1 MNKSVVVIIFIAF
14 LLSGTGLAYLLV
26 DKIKA
31 RKSQELLENEYK
43 KKDEKILHLQEET
56 VALKE
61 KLKKKR
67 KLLEPQQEK
76 LSAVFGE
83 KTPSS
88 KVSLK
93 SAEEV
98 SLEPAEEVSLESAEE
113 VSLEPAE
120 EVFLESAKNENIVP
134 AIDCSGINS
143 KIINFFSYLDTREYI
158 KEYQLKSGTYAH
170 FKSITSKLHEQKPI
184 VVEKKFPGD
193 ILKNAYHFYR
203 ALSKRNIILIKDI
216 IEKEKNVIEQTID
229 YFYQQHIRCKDN
241 EMFLP
246 PFDDLYEYSHFFL
259 NTLGGT
265 AYLFRLESRMR
276 ILLFYYS
283 TMIIH
288 EANVREINKYGI
300 DIRPYIKVLE
310 DELNN
315 YSMFYYSDKYLNE
328 IELVKKKYPLS
339 YPVESS

>member
-1 MNKSVVVIIFIAF
+1 MNKSVVVIICIAF

-43 KKDEKILHLQEET
+43 KKDEKIQHLQEET
-56 VALKE
+56 VVLKE

-67 KLLEPQQEK
+67 ALLEPQQEK

-83 KTPSS
+83 KAPSS
-88 KVSLK
+88 EDSLE
-93 SAEEV
+93 SAEED
-98 SLEPAEEVSLESAEE
+98 SLESAEEVSLESAEE
-113 VSLEPAE
+113 VSLE
-120 EVFLESAKNENIVP
+120 STKNENIVP
-134 AIDCSGINS
+134 LIDCSGINN

-158 KEYQLKSGTYAH
+158 KEYQLKSGTYSH
-170 FKSITSKLHEQKPI
+170 FKGITSKLHEQKPI
-184 VVEKKFPGD
+184 VVEKKIPGD

-203 ALSKRNIILIKDI
+203 AISKRNIILIKDI

-328 IELVKKKYPLS
+328 IELVKKKYPLP

>member
-1 MNKSVVVIIFIAF
+1 MNKSVVVIICIAF

-43 KKDEKILHLQEET
+43 KKDEKIQHLQEET
-56 VALKE
+56 VVLKE

-67 KLLEPQQEK
+67 ELLEPQQEK

-88 KVSLK
+88 EL
-93 SAEEV
+93 
-98 SLEPAEEVSLESAEE
+98 SLESAEE
-113 VSLEPAE
+113 VSLESPE
-120 EVFLESAKNENIVP
+120 EVSLKSSEEVSLESPEEVSLESAKNENIVP

-158 KEYQLKSGTYAH
+158 KEYQLKSGTYTH

-229 YFYQQHIRCKDN
+229 YFYQQHIRCSDN

-288 EANVREINKYGI
+288 EANNREINKYGI
-300 DIRPYIKVLE
+300 DILPYIKILE
-310 DELNN
+310 DEMKSYTKFD
-315 YSMFYYSDKYLNE
+315 YSEKYLNE
-328 IELVKKKYPLS
+328 IELVKKKYSAP
-339 YPVESS
+339 YPTGSS

>member
-1 MNKSVVVIIFIAF
+1 MNKSVVAIICIAF
-14 LLSGTGLAYLLV
+14 LFCGTGLAYLLV

-43 KKDEKILHLQEET
+43 KKDEKIQHLQEET
-56 VALKE
+56 VVLKE

-67 KLLEPQQEK
+67 ALLEPQQEK

-83 KTPSS
+83 KAPSS
-88 KVSLK
+88 EDSLE
-93 SAEEV
+93 SAEED
-98 SLEPAEEVSLESAEE
+98 SLESAEEVSLESAEE
-113 VSLEPAE
+113 VSLE
-120 EVFLESAKNENIVP
+120 STKNENIVP
-134 AIDCSGINS
+134 LIDCSGINN

-158 KEYQLKSGTYAH
+158 KEYQLKSGTYTH

-328 IELVKKKYPLS
+328 IELVKKKYPLP

>member
-1 MNKSVVVIIFIAF
+1 MNKSVVAIICIAF

-43 KKDEKILHLQEET
+43 KKDEKIQHLQEET
-56 VALKE
+56 VVLKE

-67 KLLEPQQEK
+67 ALLEPQQEK

-83 KTPSS
+83 KAPSS
-88 KVSLK
+88 EDSLE
-93 SAEEV
+93 SAEED
-98 SLEPAEEVSLESAEE
+98 SLESAEEVSLESAEE
-113 VSLEPAE
+113 VSLE
-120 EVFLESAKNENIVP
+120 SAINENIVP
-134 AIDCSGINS
+134 TIDCSGINS

-158 KEYQLKSGTYAH
+158 KEYQLKSGTYTH

-328 IELVKKKYPLS
+328 IELVKKKYPLP

>member
-1 MNKSVVVIIFIAF
+1 MNKSVVAIICIAF

-43 KKDEKILHLQEET
+43 KKDEKIQHLQEET
-56 VALKE
+56 VVLKE

-67 KLLEPQQEK
+67 ALLEPQQEK

-83 KTPSS
+83 KAPSS
-88 KVSLK
+88 EDSLE
-93 SAEEV
+93 SAEED
-98 SLEPAEEVSLESAEE
+98 SLESAEE
-113 VSLEPAE
+113 VSLE
-120 EVFLESAKNENIVP
+120 STKNENIVP
-134 AIDCSGINS
+134 LIDCSGINN

-158 KEYQLKSGTYAH
+158 KEYQLKSGTYTH

-229 YFYQQHIRCKDN
+229 YFYQQHISCEDN

-328 IELVKKKYPLS
+328 IELVKKKYPLP

>member
-1 MNKSVVVIIFIAF
+1 MNKSVVAIICIAF

-43 KKDEKILHLQEET
+43 KKDEKIQHLQEET
-56 VALKE
+56 VVLKE

-67 KLLEPQQEK
+67 ALLEPQQEK

-83 KTPSS
+83 KAPSS
-88 KVSLK
+88 EDSLE
-93 SAEEV
+93 SAEED
-98 SLEPAEEVSLESAEE
+98 SLESAEE
-113 VSLEPAE
+113 VSLE
-120 EVFLESAKNENIVP
+120 STKNENIVP
-134 AIDCSGINS
+134 LIDCSGINN

-158 KEYQLKSGTYAH
+158 KEYQLKSGTYTH

-328 IELVKKKYPLS
+328 IELVKKKYPLP

>member
-1 MNKSVVVIIFIAF
+1 MNKSVVAIICIAF

-43 KKDEKILHLQEET
+43 KKDEKIQHLQEET
-56 VALKE
+56 VVLKE

-67 KLLEPQQEK
+67 ALLEPQQEK

-83 KTPSS
+83 KAPSS
-88 KVSLK
+88 
-93 SAEEV
+93 ED
-98 SLEPAEEVSLESAEE
+98 SLESAEE
-113 VSLEPAE
+113 VSLE
-120 EVFLESAKNENIVP
+120 STKNENIVP
-134 AIDCSGINS
+134 LIDCSGINN

-158 KEYQLKSGTYAH
+158 KEYQLKSGTYTH

-328 IELVKKKYPLS
+328 IELVKKKYPLP

>member
-1 MNKSVVVIIFIAF
+1 MNKSVVAIICIAF

-43 KKDEKILHLQEET
+43 KKDEKIQHLQEET
-56 VALKE
+56 VVLKE

-67 KLLEPQQEK
+67 ALLEPQQEK

-83 KTPSS
+83 KAPSS
-88 KVSLK
+88 EDSLE
-93 SAEEV
+93 SAEED
-98 SLEPAEEVSLESAEE
+98 SLESAEEVSLESAEE
-113 VSLEPAE
+113 VSLE
-120 EVFLESAKNENIVP
+120 STKNENIVP
-134 AIDCSGINS
+134 LIDCSGINN

-158 KEYQLKSGTYAH
+158 KEYQLKSGTYTH

-328 IELVKKKYPLS
+328 IELVKKKYPLP

>member
-1 MNKSVVVIIFIAF
+1 MIMNKSVVVIICIAF

-43 KKDEKILHLQEET
+43 KKDEKIQHLQEET
-56 VALKE
+56 VVLKE

-67 KLLEPQQEK
+67 ALLEPQQEK

-83 KTPSS
+83 KAPSS
-88 KVSLK
+88 EDSLE
-93 SAEEV
+93 SAEED
-98 SLEPAEEVSLESAEE
+98 SLESAEEVSLESAEE
-113 VSLEPAE
+113 VSLE
-120 EVFLESAKNENIVP
+120 STKNENIVP
-134 AIDCSGINS
+134 LIDCSGINN

-158 KEYQLKSGTYAH
+158 KEYQLKSGTYTH

-328 IELVKKKYPLS
+328 IELVKKKYPLP

>member
-1 MNKSVVVIIFIAF
+1 MNKSVVAIICIAF

-43 KKDEKILHLQEET
+43 KKDEKIQHLQEET
-56 VALKE
+56 VVLKE

-67 KLLEPQQEK
+67 ALLEPQQEK

-83 KTPSS
+83 KAPSS
-88 KVSLK
+88 EDSLE
-93 SAEEV
+93 SAEED
-98 SLEPAEEVSLESAEE
+98 SLESAEEVSLESAEE
-113 VSLEPAE
+113 VSLE
-120 EVFLESAKNENIVP
+120 STKNENIVP
-134 AIDCSGINS
+134 LIDCSGINN

-158 KEYQLKSGTYAH
+158 KEYQLKSGTYTH

-203 ALSKRNIILIKDI
+203 AISKRNIILIKDI

-328 IELVKKKYPLS
+328 IELVKKKYPLP

>member
-1 MNKSVVVIIFIAF
+1 MNKSVVAIICIAF

-43 KKDEKILHLQEET
+43 KKDEKIQHLQEET
-56 VALKE
+56 VVLKE

-67 KLLEPQQEK
+67 ELLEPQQEK

-83 KTPSS
+83 KNPSS
-88 KVSLK
+88 
-93 SAEEV
+93 EV
-98 SLEPAEEVSLESAEE
+98 SLESAKEVSLESAEEVSLESAEE
-113 VSLEPAE
+113 VSLE
-120 EVFLESAKNENIVP
+120 STINENIVP
-134 AIDCSGINS
+134 TIDCSGINS

-158 KEYQLKSGTYAH
+158 KEYQLKSGTYTH

-203 ALSKRNIILIKDI
+203 AISKRNIILIKEI

-328 IELVKKKYPLS
+328 IELVKKKYPLP

>member
-1 MNKSVVVIIFIAF
+1 MNKSVVAIICIAF

-67 KLLEPQQEK
+67 ALLEPQQEK

-83 KTPSS
+83 KAPSS
-88 KVSLK
+88 EDSLE
-93 SAEEV
+93 SAEED
-98 SLEPAEEVSLESAEE
+98 SLESAEEVSLESAEE
-113 VSLEPAE
+113 VSLE
-120 EVFLESAKNENIVP
+120 STKNENIVP
-134 AIDCSGINS
+134 LIDCSGINN

-184 VVEKKFPGD
+184 VVEKKFPLD

-203 ALSKRNIILIKDI
+203 AISKRNIILIKDI

-229 YFYQQHIRCKDN
+229 YFYQQHIRCIFVAKT
-241 EMFLP
+241 MKC
-246 PFDDLYEYSHFFL
+246 FFL
-259 NTLGGT
+259 L
-265 AYLFRLESRMR
+265 LMICMS
-276 ILLFYYS
+276 ILTF
-283 TMIIH
+283 
-288 EANVREINKYGI
+288 
-300 DIRPYIKVLE
+300 
-310 DELNN
+310 
-315 YSMFYYSDKYLNE
+315 F
-328 IELVKKKYPLS
+328 
-339 YPVESS
+339 

>member
-1 MNKSVVVIIFIAF
+1 MNKSVVAIICIAF

-43 KKDEKILHLQEET
+43 KKDEKIQHLQEET
-56 VALKE
+56 VVLKE

-67 KLLEPQQEK
+67 ALLEPQQEK

-83 KTPSS
+83 KAPSS
-88 KVSLK
+88 EDSLE
-93 SAEEV
+93 SAEED
-98 SLEPAEEVSLESAEE
+98 SLESAEE
-113 VSLEPAE
+113 VSLE
-120 EVFLESAKNENIVP
+120 STKNENIVP
-134 AIDCSGINS
+134 LIDCSGINN

-158 KEYQLKSGTYAH
+158 KEYQLKSGIYAH
-170 FKSITSKLHEQKPI
+170 FKNITSKLHKHKPI

-328 IELVKKKYPLS
+328 IELVKKKYPLP

>member
-1 MNKSVVVIIFIAF
+1 MNKSVVVIICIAF

-43 KKDEKILHLQEET
+43 KKDEKIQHLQQET
-56 VALKE
+56 VVLKE

-67 KLLEPQQEK
+67 ELLEPQQEK

-83 KTPSS
+83 KTPPS
-88 KVSLK
+88 
-93 SAEEV
+93 
-98 SLEPAEEVSLESAEE
+98 EVSLESAEK
-113 VSLEPAE
+113 VSLESAE
-120 EVFLESAKNENIVP
+120 NENIVP
-134 AIDCSGINS
+134 EIDCSGINN

-184 VVEKKFPGD
+184 VVEKKFPLD

-203 ALSKRNIILIKDI
+203 AISKRNIILIKDI

-328 IELVKKKYPLS
+328 IELVKKKYPLP